1 MEMERINENLIK
13 VMIGVDDL
21 EERGIN
27 FLDLIGDQSSIE
39 QFFYSIL
46 EEVDVDNHFHE
57 SEAVTFQVMPSSEGL
72 ELYISRTNLN
82 EMDEFWEDEVTKR
95 IRKHKNAKR
104 KQAQEEQAQ
113 DQNQDQA
120 DKQEPEKSNSS
131 NEDKHMT
138 LLDLFNPEYA
148 NNDDNSNEIIYE
160 DEVIVFNQ
168 LDDFIKMA
176 RELPTDKLIANLYYM
191 SDRYYLVVTEV
202 DMSIKEETAYHKVLK
217 MLEYGETHHTT
228 EAVLAEHGTLIREG
242 DALEF
247 FGLHF

>member
-104 KQAQEEQAQ
+104 HKAQEEIKE
-113 DQNQDQA
+113 QA
-120 DKQEPEKSNSS
+120 DNEELDEAKSSD
-131 NEDKHMT
+131 EDKHMT

-148 NNDDNSNEIIYE
+148 DNDDDMSEIIYE
-160 DEVIVFNQ
+160 EEVIVFNQ
-168 LDDFIKMA
+168 LDDFLKMA
-176 RELPTDKLIANLYYM
+176 RELPTDKLIANLYHM
-191 SDRYYLVVTEV
+191 NERYYLVVTEV
-202 DMSIKEETAYHKVLK
+202 DMSIKEEAAYNKVLT

-247 FGLHF
+247 FGLNF

>member
-13 VMIGVDDL
+13 VMIGVEDL

-95 IRKHKNAKR
+95 IRKHKDAKR
-104 KQAQEEQAQ
+104 KKAQEDAKKEQV
-113 DQNQDQA
+113 DQTEPEEAEANEE
-120 DKQEPEKSNSS
+120 DKQ
-131 NEDKHMT
+131 MT
-138 LLDLFNPEYA
+138 LLDLFNPEFA
-148 NNDDNSNEIIYE
+148 NNDDDIADMTYE

-168 LDDFIKMA
+168 LDDFIMMA
-176 RELPTDKLIANLYYM
+176 RELPTDKLVANLYHM
-191 SDRYYLVVTEV
+191 GERYYLVITEV
-202 DMSIKEETAYHKVLK
+202 DMSIKDEAVYNKVLT

-228 EAVLAEHGTLIREG
+228 EAVLAEHGNLIREG
-242 DALEF
+242 DALAF
-247 FGLHF
+247 FGLNL

>member
-104 KQAQEEQAQ
+104 KEAQ
-113 DQNQDQA
+113 DKQNNEPLENE
-120 DKQEPEKSNSS
+120 EPEDAKSS

-138 LLDLFNPEYA
+138 LLDLFNPDFA
-148 NNDDNSNEIIYE
+148 NKDNDETNEIIYE

-176 RELPTDKLIANLYYM
+176 RELPTNKLVANLYHM
-191 SDRYYLVVTEV
+191 SERYYLVVTDV
-202 DMSIKEETAYHKVLK
+202 DLSIKEEAAYHKVLT

-228 EAVLAEHGTLIREG
+228 EAVLAEHGKLVREG

-247 FGLHF
+247 FGLNF

>member
-13 VMIGVDDL
+13 VMIGLDDL

-27 FLDLIGDQSSIE
+27 FLDLIGDQSRIE
-39 QFFYSIL
+39 KFFYSIL
-46 EEVDVDNHFHE
+46 EEVDVDHHFHE
-57 SEAVTFQVMPSSEGL
+57 SEAVTFQVIPSSEGL
-72 ELYISRTNLN
+72 ELYISRTNLD

-95 IRKHKNAKR
+95 IRKHKNSKR
-104 KQAQEEQAQ
+104 KQAKEDKENKEQLE
-113 DQNQDQA
+113 NL
-120 DKQEPEKSNSS
+120 EPEEAKSD

-148 NNDDNSNEIIYE
+148 NNEDDTTEIIYE

-168 LDDFIKMA
+168 LDDFIKLA
-176 RELPTDKLIANLYYM
+176 RELPTDKLVANLYYM
-191 SDRYYLVVTEV
+191 SERYYLVVTEV
-202 DMSIKEETAYHKVLK
+202 DVTIKEEAAYNKILT

-228 EAVLAEHGTLIREG
+228 EAVLAEHGALIREG

-247 FGLHF
+247 FGLNF

>member
-95 IRKHKNAKR
+95 IRKHKNEKR
-104 KQAQEEQAQ
+104 KQAQEEQ
-113 DQNQDQA
+113 NNEQA
-120 DKQEPEKSNSS
+120 DNEVPEEVKSSD
-131 NEDKHMT
+131 EDKHMT

-148 NNDDNSNEIIYE
+148 NNEDDAGEMIYE

-176 RELPTDKLIANLYYM
+176 RELPTDKLVANLYHM
-191 SDRYYLVVTEV
+191 SERYYLVVTEV
-202 DMSIKEETAYHKVLK
+202 DMSIREEAAYHKVLT

-228 EAVLAEHGTLIREG
+228 EAVLAEHGTLIRGG

-247 FGLHF
+247 FGLNF